1 MSFAIGAYKIHRVV
15 IPLNHNAALE
25 KYVCMR
31 RASYFSTILCLCTHK
46 IMEFLFWEE
55 AYDFHK
61 FPDDALEPIRLFS
74 LNFQSMLMK
83 ACCKIP
89 RYCQFG
95 QNRVYTHA
103 FLSGINNMVPW
114 GLWSIWSAEICFLS
128 FLPNNRQNLGSPP
141 PT

>member
-1 MSFAIGAYKIHRVV
+1 MLQLKAAQWHSIFRGYLMSKSMTAY
-15 IPLNHNAALE
+15 AGLE

-89 RYCQFG
+89 RYCQSG

-114 GLWSIWSAEICFLS
+114 GLWSIWSAKICFWAS
-128 FLPNNRQNLGSPP
+128 CPKIDKI
-141 PT
+141 